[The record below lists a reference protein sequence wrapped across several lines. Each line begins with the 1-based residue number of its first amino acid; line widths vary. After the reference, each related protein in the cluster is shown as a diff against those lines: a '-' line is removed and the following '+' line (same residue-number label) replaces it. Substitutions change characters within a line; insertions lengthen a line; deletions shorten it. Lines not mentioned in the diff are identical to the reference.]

1 MDDRKG
7 FTTIMLRG
15 LDENQDLVNTINK
28 VMNDFGIKT
37 GQNAIF
43 EIIRQY
49 EILKSQNENLK
60 DQLNN
65 RDSKIRTLQRDLANH
80 TDTLSKI
87 KEVFTYVNEM

>member
-49 EILKSQNENLK
+49 EILKYQNENLK
-60 DQLNN
+60 DQLSN
-65 RDSKIRTLQRDLANH
+65 RDSKIRKLQRDLSNH
-80 TDTLSKI
+80 TDTLNKI
-87 KEVFTYVNEM
+87 KEVFQYVNEM

>member
-60 DQLNN
+60 DQLSN
-65 RDSKIRTLQRDLANH
+65 RDLKIRKLQRDLSNH
-80 TDTLSKI
+80 TDTLNKI

>member
-15 LDENQDLVNTINK
+15 LNENQDLVNTINK

-43 EIIRQY
+43 EVIRQY
-49 EILKSQNENLK
+49 EILKYQNENLK
-60 DQLNN
+60 DQLSY
-65 RDSKIRTLQRDLANH
+65 RDSKIRKLQRDLSNH
-80 TDTLSKI
+80 TDTLNKI